1 MAKRWLRLCL
11 TLLAMA
17 FGLLIGR
24 SVRAEEGGWIGSFNQ
39 VALTDTK
46 MGPRLWLDLHDRRG
60 STGTVHIVRPA
71 VGWALGEHTTVW
83 MGYAWVPTV
92 FDEAETTNEHR
103 IWQQAIVMGSPVEG
117 LSLSFRPRLE
127 ERFLADEDLGLRLRL
142 FGRAGLRLGEGWG
155 LVVWDE
161 LFVQLNEPGWT
172 APQGLDQNRLF
183 IGPMVQP
190 TPGVRVEVGYLNQA
204 VPRPDATVFN
214 HIGAMNLFLSF

>member
-17 FGLLIGR
+17 LGLLIGR
-24 SVRAEEGGWIGSFNQ
+24 SVRAEEGVWIGSFNQ

-103 IWQQAIVMGSPVEG
+103 VWQQAIVTGSPVEG

-127 ERFLADEDLGLRLRL
+127 QRFLADEALGLRLRL

-172 APQGLDQNRLF
+172 APQGIDQNRLF

-204 VPRPDATVFN
+204 VPRPEATVFN
-214 HIGAMNLFLSF
+214 HIGAMNLYLSF